1 MPAISTMSRLGGGD
15 THNRTKSRWMV
26 LSQEPVAGYYRLIY
40 LDGISGETLS
50 NGANVPT
57 HPLERSSA
65 VSDHAV
71 KGSKA
76 YSVQGYLG
84 TPLVGDNIPPKR
96 NAQEFV
102 AAYSDVPVMIYPPA
116 AATQGPFGA
125 AIFNDRGA
133 SILVAL
139 EMLLGVPV
147 DLFSPRYGKIK
158 NFVLTSYN
166 DQRDGSTRI
175 GIDLSFQ
182 KIRRATV
189 DRVIIPKIPRARNQE
204 PVANKGEIAQLKDD
218 VSNFLGGDKSVAAD
232 VIDYIN
238 GDTTSSDP
246 QGPSPS
252 ADSFS
257 QLLQESTSSNALFK
271 LVTGAAN

>member
-15 THNRTKSRWMV
+15 THIRTKSRWMV

-57 HPLERSSA
+57 HPLERSSS

-102 AAYSDVPVMIYPPA
+102 AAYSNVPVMLYPPA

-175 GIDLSFQ
+175 GLDLSFQ
-182 KIRRATV
+182 EIRRATV

-204 PVANKGEIAQLKDD
+204 PVSNKGESVLDRFDINRFQKD
-218 VSNFLGGDKSVAAD
+218 DKSVIAD
-232 VIDYIN
+232 IFDYYMGN
-238 GDTTSSDP
+238 PTSQNPS
-246 QGPSPS
+246 GPAPT
-252 ADSFS
+252 ADGLG
-257 QLLQESTSSNALFK
+257 QLAQD
-271 LVTGAAN
+271 LVDATGGFFDAITGVN